1 MRAKVTQGPSRPGAA
16 ASRMRKFATRSRFSS
31 PPTAR
36 PNWPAPI
43 TAQPST
49 GVPSGPVIG
58 ATQGA
63 AG

>member
-1 MRAKVTQGPSRPGAA
+1 MRPKVTQGLSRPGAA
-16 ASRMRKFATRSRFSS
+16 ASKIRKFATRLRFRN

-43 TAQPST
+43 TAQSST